1 MTERLVELL
10 LKGVRQLPQGEQ
22 DEVLGVFL
30 GGLTPASDRASG
42 SELAPAPGSSPVTLP
57 SMDPW
62 HVEIPA
68 LPAAVL
74 GVRAAQPL
82 GVLDGLGTT
91 VPTTTVPTTTVPT
104 TAVPTTAV
112 PTTAETA
119 LKVLPVRLPVNDYE
133 RLRAFSREHGFSM
146 AVIIRTLVE
155 RFLDERGGTEG

>member
-91 VPTTTVPTTTVPT
+91 VPTT
-104 TAVPTTAV
+104 AVPTTAV